1 MMQKRSRTLLLF
13 KLKNGFGAVILRVTA
28 FEVKNGL
35 GKGVFK
41 SMTVFDAKKGLKIVL
56 VAKTIKNLQPPQKQ
70 LEVAVP
76 FCSYG
81 SPCIPHVL
89 ISMC

>member
-1 MMQKRSRTLLLF
+1 MMQKRSRTLF
-13 KLKNGFGAVILRVTA
+13 KMKNGLGAVILRMTV
-28 FEVKNGL
+28 FEVKNCL

-41 SMTVFDAKKGLKIVL
+41 SMTVFGAKKGLKIVL

>member
-1 MMQKRSRTLLLF
+1 
-13 KLKNGFGAVILRVTA
+13 
-28 FEVKNGL
+28 
-35 GKGVFK
+35 
-41 SMTVFDAKKGLKIVL
+41 MTVFDAKKGLKIVL